1 NQTKDGGFVTLSR
14 TGFVHGAASSNSS
27 TATGSGLIQL
37 IAPQQVTVQGVNSNS
52 SELTLFASLT
62 LHFVPEPGLLLL
74 IGSGVV
80 GLGLLGRS
88 RMKK

>member
-1 NQTKDGGFVTLSR
+1 
-14 TGFVHGAASSNSS
+14 
-27 TATGSGLIQL
+27 
-37 IAPQQVTVQGVNSNS
+37 VQGLNSNS
-52 SELTLFASLT
+52 SQLTLFASLT